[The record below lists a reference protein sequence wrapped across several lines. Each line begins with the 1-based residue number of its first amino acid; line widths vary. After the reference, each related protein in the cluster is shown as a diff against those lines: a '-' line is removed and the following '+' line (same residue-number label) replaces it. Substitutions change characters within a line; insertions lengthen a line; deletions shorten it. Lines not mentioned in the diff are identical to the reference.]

1 MARTQTARL
10 RGSALLFQGPPEPWK
25 FSGAED
31 ALSPP
36 ALGWGNRF
44 KKSRRPRAFGC
55 ARMYFSPPHYIG
67 CLFNQGR
74 GGNRNLFCCSG
85 VLCTLIVFHSLTI
98 HCTLIHAVCARHKQ
112 RSGMSSTLKIQ
123 NIGDQES
130 STESHTG
137 FLHVCVYAHSRHPAI

>member
-1 MARTQTARL
+1 MRTQTARL

-25 FSGAED
+25 FSGPED

-36 ALGWGNRF
+36 ALGWGNRLE
-44 KKSRRPRAFGC
+44 KCRPRTFGC

-98 HCTLIHAVCARHKQ
+98 HCTLIHAVCARNKQ
-112 RSGMSSTLKIQ
+112 KRGIKKPMQMKMDGGKETW
-123 NIGDQES
+123 
-130 STESHTG
+130 TVSHVG